1 MAGFFDPM
9 KESISSF
16 GQMINAPVL
25 FDWDTAAARQ
35 DARTGAV
42 RNGEVKRSVSSV
54 AGRSAINQTATMPK
68 VLGGF
73 RIQTPGAVGAPGI
86 VGGAPLD
93 ENGIATGANT
103 ANGSFT
109 SDPTVLAQRQAL
121 ARVQKLRGDIKGR
134 APELEAAFN
143 ALFGDMDNLARDKS
157 AEIERKAGENINDLT
172 GQYTASIP
180 GIESSYAALGAGDST
195 DTRDAKI
202 SAKTGYEKSVKQVGD
217 NKDADLAKVGQYA
230 NESKAKWS
238 ADKDSMLR
246 LISRVDETENEGDL
260 NTARNEVENK
270 LGTLNADRATLT
282 TDAGAR
288 GKLSEITKDGG
299 RYEAAKAAL
308 DNVLKSSL
316 SGGVKQAAVEAIS
329 NSADLDD
336 EDKQRIKLEYG
347 NVYDTPDQV

>member
-25 FDWDTAAARQ
+25 FDWDTKAARL

-42 RNGEVKRSVSSV
+42 RNGEVKRNVNSV
-54 AGRSAINQTATMPK
+54 AGQSAINQTVNMPK
-68 VLGGF
+68 VLGGLPI
-73 RIQTPGAVGAPGI
+73 RTAAGAGPTAVPGGPTY
-86 VGGAPLD
+86 D
-93 ENGIATGANT
+93 ENGIVTGYTNGATGGYVDPAT
-103 ANGSFT
+103 A
-109 SDPTVLAQRQAL
+109 AAM
-121 ARVQKLRGDIKGR
+121 ARVNKLRGDIKGR

-157 AEIERKAGENINDLT
+157 AEIERKAGENINELT
-172 GQYTASIP
+172 EQYTASIP

-202 SAKTGYEKSVKQVGD
+202 GAKTGFEKSVKQVGEA
-217 NKDADLAKVGQYA
+217 KDADLTKVGQYA
-230 NESKAKWS
+230 NESKAKWN

-288 GKLSEITKDGG
+288 GKLSEITKDSS
-299 RYEAAKAAL
+299 RYDSAKAAL

-329 NSADLDD
+329 NSADLDE

-347 NVYDTPDQV
+347 NVYDTPQV